1 MNDNIT
7 KEDYKFILKSL
18 NESEKIIK
26 KLLTLFVTTFIGI
39 VGYFGKKFIETEST
53 QFLDIGLY
61 ILFAFI
67 IFMMIVSFLIT
78 IPFNKDKQE
87 RQRLKE
93 QLEHI

>member
-1 MNDNIT
+1 MDSNIT
-7 KEDYKFILKSL
+7 KEDYKFILKSF
-18 NESEKIIK
+18 NESEIIIK
-26 KLLTLFVTTFIGI
+26 KLLMFFVTTLIGI

-67 IFMMIVSFLIT
+67 VFMMIVSFIIT
-78 IPFNKDKQE
+78 IPFNKNKQE

-93 QLEHI
+93 RLEHM